1 MNKFAFLIDIAF
13 MRICFIFIKLFHSKI
28 HFVGKCCC
36 KNLQISEIE
45 GTSDNRIEFGR
56 HVVLKN
62 CNVRFEGKKHVL
74 RFGDGIKIENV
85 SFFFEK
91 EDSDITVGDG
101 TWIGPGGELSAFD
114 HSNIKI
120 GSGCIFAKQCMIRT
134 SDSHVIKSADGEVIN
149 RPKDIEIGSH
159 VWLGQQTFV
168 LKGAN
173 VPDGCIVGARS
184 TVTASVQAE
193 QNSVLVGQPAKM
205 IKKDIQWEL

>member
-1 MNKFAFLIDIAF
+1 
-13 MRICFIFIKLFHSKI
+13 
-28 HFVGKCCC
+28 
-36 KNLQISEIE
+36 
-45 GTSDNRIEFGR
+45 
-56 HVVLKN
+56 
-62 CNVRFEGKKHVL
+62 
-74 RFGDGIKIENV
+74 
-85 SFFFEK
+85 
-91 EDSDITVGDG
+91 
-101 TWIGPGGELSAFD
+101 
-114 HSNIKI
+114 
-120 GSGCIFAKQCMIRT
+120 MIRT